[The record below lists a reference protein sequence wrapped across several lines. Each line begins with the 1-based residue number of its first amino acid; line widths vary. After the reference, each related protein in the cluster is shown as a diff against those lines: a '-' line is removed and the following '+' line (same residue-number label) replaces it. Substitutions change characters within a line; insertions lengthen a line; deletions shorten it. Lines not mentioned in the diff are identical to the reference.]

1 MKKTNNLKKPKLAFP
16 KDFRQN
22 NKSAENTHT
31 NNFRLHDLLQEKHKI
46 EIVTDFTFPNC
57 IKAALFINNFCNM
70 SYNTAFPAP
79 TLITEQ
85 MVFTQHNNLKQS
97 YLVFNAL

>member
-1 MKKTNNLKKPKLAFP
+1 MGHRNRRKLTTLNSQSWQFQKTSDKITNLLKTHI
-16 KDFRQN
+16 QN
-22 NKSAENTHT
+22 

-85 MVFTQHNNLKQS
+85 MV
-97 YLVFNAL
+97 YAA

>member
-1 MKKTNNLKKPKLAFP
+1 MGHRNRRKLTTLNSQSWHFQKTSDKITNLLKTHI
-16 KDFRQN
+16 QN
-22 NKSAENTHT
+22 

-57 IKAALFINNFCNM
+57 IKSALFINNFCNM
-70 SYNTAFPAP
+70 SYNTAFSAP

-85 MVFTQHNNLKQS
+85 MV
-97 YLVFNAL
+97 YAA